1 MILLAVVLFSGQTQM
16 QIDQAADAAF
26 RRADAAMNAQY
37 RATMAQMKR
46 MDKETPPDP
55 PGPGFEAALLAS
67 QRAWLKFRDPECLVE
82 GYQYRG
88 GSAEPMA
95 ATQCLATITEQ
106 RTKQLKTV
114 ANFWNH

>member
-1 MILLAVVLFSGQTQM
+1 MILLAAVLLFGQTQM
-16 QIDQAADAAF
+16 QMDQAADAAF

-46 MDKETPPDP
+46 MDEDTPPHPPDP
-55 PGPGFEAALLAS
+55 SFEAALLTS
-67 QRAWLKFRDPECLVE
+67 QRAWLKFRDAECLVE

-95 ATQCLATITEQ
+95 AAQCLATITEQ